1 MHFRRVLIPPLSS
14 IATMVASS
22 ATFFGAAA
30 MVLAISSASVCGAF
44 CWACAVATKTNLDQ
58 VPILSGDGRAGDR
71 DRLLA

>member
-1 MHFRRVLIPPLSS
+1 
-14 IATMVASS
+14 
-22 ATFFGAAA
+22 